1 MAVTLAALAVMGLVW
16 LLRRTGSRDA
26 PARIAA
32 DVPARLA
39 AVAANRLPAHR
50 QDWGM
55 AMAAE
60 LTQVSGRARRW
71 QFAAGLLRVML
82 FPPSRHPARV
92 PAAALG
98 GLLAAVGATVAAA
111 TEVPSMSVFAAA
123 AGLLLGGYATVAASR
138 SHRLRPTV
146 PRIAVGAV
154 ALAGVAAAVAAVVRI
169 AVAYP
174 AATTDRTHVFSVL
187 FALAL
192 TGCVA
197 LALSPV
203 GRAGSMDPSA
213 PADTVLWWAFAGAL
227 ASGAGWAAVAVTTP
241 VITDGTSAI
250 LWPVGAAATLAVSAG
265 AAATTRSRL
274 AGVQAGLLT
283 AVLSALMRFA
293 LDLTAILQVHH
304 YTLTSPYDIAAYA
317 HSGYP
322 SVASYVL
329 SDALGGSI
337 LGGLVLYPI
346 GLIGI
351 AHLAATAGAGLRQLA
366 ARRTTA

>member
-1 MAVTLAALAVMGLVW
+1 MVVTLAALAVIGLAW
-16 LLRRTGSRDA
+16 LLRRSRSGDT
-26 PARIAA
+26 PARI
-32 DVPARLA
+32 A

-92 PAAALG
+92 LAAALG

-146 PRIAVGAV
+146 PRVAVGAV

-203 GRAGSMDPSA
+203 GRAGPKDLSA
-213 PADTVLWWAFAGAL
+213 SADTVLWWSLAGVL

-241 VITDGTSAI
+241 ATTGGTSA
-250 LWPVGAAATLAVSAG
+250 LVWPVGTAATLAISAG

-274 AGVQAGLLT
+274 AGLQAGLLT
-283 AVLSALMRFA
+283 AVLGALMRFT
-293 LDLTAILQVHH
+293 LDLTAIMQVHH
-304 YTLTSPYDIAAYA
+304 YALTSPYDIAAYA

-346 GLIGI
+346 GLVGV
-351 AHLAATAGAGLRQLA
+351 AFVGATAGAGLRRLA
-366 ARRTTA
+366 ARHASA

>member
-1 MAVTLAALAVMGLVW
+1 MVVALAALAVIGLAW
-16 LLRRTGSRDA
+16 LLCRAGSG
-26 PARIAA
+26 
-32 DVPARLA
+32 DVPARVA

-92 PAAALG
+92 LAAALG
-98 GLLAAVGATVAAA
+98 GLLAAVGATVVAA

-123 AGLLLGGYATVAASR
+123 AGLLLGGYGTVAASR
-138 SHRLRPTV
+138 SHRLRPTM
-146 PRIAVGAV
+146 PRIAIGAV

-192 TGCVA
+192 TGCLA
-197 LALSPV
+197 LTLSPV
-203 GRAGSMDPSA
+203 RHAGPA
-213 PADTVLWWAFAGAL
+213 GTTGPADTVLWWALAGAL
-227 ASGAGWAAVAVTTP
+227 ACGAGWTIVAVTTP
-241 VITDGTSAI
+241 VTAGGATSL
-250 LWPVGAAATLAVSAG
+250 LWPAGAAATLAVSAG

-274 AGVQAGLLT
+274 SGVQAGLLT
-283 AVLSALMRFA
+283 AVLGALMRFA

-304 YTLTSPYDIAAYA
+304 YTLTSAYDIAAYA

-329 SDALGGSI
+329 SDAVAGDI
-337 LGGLVLYPI
+337 LGGLVLYPMALLVVAFL
-346 GLIGI
+346 G
-351 AHLAATAGAGLRQLA
+351 AAAGAGLRQLA
-366 ARRTTA
+366 VRRITA

>member
-1 MAVTLAALAVMGLVW
+1 MVVVFAALAVIGLAW
-16 LLRRTGSRDA
+16 LLCRPSDSDA
-26 PARIAA
+26 PARIAG
-32 DVPARLA
+32 A
-39 AVAANRLPAHR
+39 AAGRLPAHR
-50 QDWGM
+50 QDWGK

-71 QFAAGLLRVML
+71 RFAAGLLRVAL
-82 FPPSRHPARV
+82 FPPPRHPARV
-92 PAAALG
+92 LTAAVG

-123 AGLLLGGYATVAASR
+123 LGLLLCGCATVAASR
-138 SHRLRPTV
+138 SHRPRPTV
-146 PRIAVGAV
+146 PRVAVGAV
-154 ALAGVAAAVAAVVRI
+154 ALAGVGASVAAVARI

-192 TGCVA
+192 TGCLA
-197 LALSPV
+197 LAFSPV
-203 GRAGSMDPSA
+203 RHAGLADTTG

-227 ASGAGWAAVAVTTP
+227 ACGAGWIVVAVTTP
-241 VITDGTSAI
+241 VTAGGATSL
-250 LWPVGAAATLAVSAG
+250 LWPAGAAATLAVSAG

-274 AGVQAGLLT
+274 SGVQAGLVT
-283 AVLSALMRFA
+283 AVLGALMRFA

-304 YTLTSPYDIAAYA
+304 YTLTSAYDVAAYA

-329 SDALGGSI
+329 SDAVAGDI
-337 LGGLVLYPI
+337 LGGLVLYPMALLVVAFL
-346 GLIGI
+346 G
-351 AHLAATAGAGLRQLA
+351 AAAGAGLRQLA
-366 ARRTTA
+366 ARRITA

>member
-1 MAVTLAALAVMGLVW
+1 MVLTLAALAVLALAW
-16 LLRRTGSRDA
+16 LLRRTSGGDT

-32 DVPARLA
+32 G
-39 AVAANRLPAHR
+39 AANRLPAHR
-50 QDWGM
+50 RDWGM

-71 QFAAGLLRVML
+71 RFAAGLLRVML

-92 PAAALG
+92 LVAALG
-98 GLLAAVGATVAAA
+98 GLLAAAGATVAAA
-111 TEVPSMSVFAAA
+111 MEVPSMSVFAAA
-123 AGLLLGGYATVAASR
+123 AGLLLGGYAAVAASR
-138 SHRLRPTV
+138 SHRLRPTMPQV
-146 PRIAVGAV
+146 AVGAV
-154 ALAGVAAAVAAVVRI
+154 ALAGAAAAVAAVTRI

-174 AATTDRTHVFSVL
+174 AAATDRTHVFSVL

-192 TGCVA
+192 TGWVA
-197 LALSPV
+197 VVLSPV
-203 GRAGSMDPSA
+203 GRTGPMDPSI
-213 PADTVLWWAFAGAL
+213 PADTVLWWALAGAL

-241 VITDGTSAI
+241 ATADGTSAL
-250 LWPVGAAATLAVSAG
+250 LWPVGTAVTLVIAAG

-283 AVLSALMRFA
+283 AVLGALTHFA

-304 YTLTSPYDIAAYA
+304 YALTSPYDIAAYA

-329 SDALGGSI
+329 SDAVAGDI
-337 LGGLVLYPI
+337 LGGLVLYPMAL
-346 GLIGI
+346 LIVAFLG
-351 AHLAATAGAGLRQLA
+351 AAAGAGLRQLA
-366 ARRTTA
+366 VRRITA

>member
-1 MAVTLAALAVMGLVW
+1 MMVVTFAALAVTGLAL
-16 LLRRTGSRDA
+16 LLRRTGGGDT
-26 PARIAA
+26 PARI
-32 DVPARLA
+32 A

-50 QDWGM
+50 QDWGR

-71 QFAAGLLRVML
+71 QFVAGVLRVML
-82 FPPSRHPARV
+82 FPPPRHPARV
-92 PAAALG
+92 LAAAFG

-111 TEVPSMSVFAAA
+111 TEVPSLSVFAAV

-138 SHRLRPTV
+138 AHRLRPTV
-146 PRIAVGAV
+146 PRVAVGAV
-154 ALAGVAAAVAAVVRI
+154 ALAGVAASVAAVVRI

-174 AATTDRTHVFSVL
+174 AATIDSTHVFSVL

-192 TGCVA
+192 TGCLA

-203 GRAGSMDPSA
+203 SRAGPVDPAS
-213 PADTVLWWAFAGAL
+213 PANAVLSWALAGAL
-227 ASGAGWAAVAVTTP
+227 ASGAGLTAVAVTTP
-241 VITDGTSAI
+241 VTTDGTTSL
-250 LWPVGAAATLAVSAG
+250 LWPAGAAATLAVSAG
-265 AAATTRSRL
+265 AAATTRNRL
-274 AGVQAGLLT
+274 SGIRAGLLT
-283 AVLSALMRFA
+283 AVLGALMRFA

-304 YTLTSPYDIAAYA
+304 YALTSPYDIAAYA

-329 SDALGGSI
+329 SDALAGGI

-346 GLIGI
+346 ALLVVAFLG
-351 AHLAATAGAGLRQLA
+351 AAAGAGLRQLG
-366 ARRTTA
+366 ARRTSA

>member
-1 MAVTLAALAVMGLVW
+1 MVIAFAALAVIGLAW
-16 LLRRTGSRDA
+16 RLRRTGDGDT

-32 DVPARLA
+32 AAAR
-39 AVAANRLPAHR
+39 RLPVHR
-50 QDWGM
+50 QDWGR

-71 QFAAGLLRVML
+71 QFSAGLLRVTL
-82 FPPSRHPARV
+82 FPPPRHPARV
-92 PAAALG
+92 LAAAVG
-98 GLLAAVGATVAAA
+98 GLLGAVGATAAA
-111 TEVPSMSVFAAA
+111 AAEVPSLSVFAAA
-123 AGLLLGGYATVAASR
+123 AGLLLGGYATAAASR

-146 PRIAVGAV
+146 ARAVISAV

-192 TGCVA
+192 TGCLA

-203 GRAGSMDPSA
+203 RRTGPADMVQS
-213 PADTVLWWAFAGAL
+213 ADTVLWWALAGVL
-227 ASGAGWAAVAVTTP
+227 ASGAGWAIVVATTP
-241 VITDGTSAI
+241 AATDGTTSI

-274 AGVQAGLLT
+274 SGIQAGLIT
-283 AVLSALMRFA
+283 AVLGTLTRFA
-293 LDLTAILQVHH
+293 LDLTAILQLHH
-304 YTLTSPYDIAAYA
+304 YALTSAHDIAGYA

-329 SDALGGSI
+329 SDEVAGGI
-337 LGGLVLYPI
+337 FGLVLYPI
-346 GLIGI
+346 PLLVI
-351 AHLAATAGAGLRQLA
+351 AFLGAAAGGGLRQLA
-366 ARRTTA
+366 VRRTSA

>member
-1 MAVTLAALAVMGLVW
+1 MAIPFTVLAVIGLAW
-16 LLRRTGSRDA
+16 LLRRSSSGDT
-26 PARIAA
+26 PARI
-32 DVPARLA
+32 A

-71 QFAAGLLRVML
+71 QFAAGLLRVTL
-82 FPPSRHPARV
+82 FPPPRHPARV
-92 PAAALG
+92 VAAALG

-146 PRIAVGAV
+146 PRVAVGAV
-154 ALAGVAAAVAAVVRI
+154 ALAGVAAAVAAVARI
-169 AVAYP
+169 ALAYP

-197 LALSPV
+197 IALSPV
-203 GRAGSMDPSA
+203 RRAGPMDPSA
-213 PADTVLWWAFAGAL
+213 PADTVLWWALAGAL

-241 VITDGTSAI
+241 ATTGGTSA
-250 LWPVGAAATLAVSAG
+250 LMWPVGTAVTLAVSAG

-274 AGVQAGLLT
+274 AGLQAGLLT
-283 AVLSALMRFA
+283 AVLGALMRFA
-293 LDLTAILQVHH
+293 LDLTAIMQVHH
-304 YTLTSPYDIAAYA
+304 YALTSPHDIATYA

-329 SDALGGSI
+329 SDALAGGI

-346 GLIGI
+346 SLVGI
-351 AHLAATAGAGLRQLA
+351 AFVGATAGAGLRQLA
-366 ARRTTA
+366 ARRTSA